1 MAHNDKIIGARHLGN
16 LSEILNILS
25 LPIDMQTG
33 LFFFPK
39 ICQKNNRKIP
49 QPLFITKQYKDSC
62 FHKFSWQLNK
72 GRPLG

>member
-33 LFFFPK
+33 LFFFLK
-39 ICQKNNRKIP
+39 SKDLSK
-49 QPLFITKQYKDSC
+49 KQSQDTAASV
-62 FHKFSWQLNK
+62 HNK
-72 GRPLG
+72 TIQGLMLP

>member
-39 ICQKNNRKIP
+39 ICQK
-49 QPLFITKQYKDSC
+49 QSQDTADSV
-62 FHKFSWQLNK
+62 HNK
-72 GRPLG
+72 TIQGLMLP